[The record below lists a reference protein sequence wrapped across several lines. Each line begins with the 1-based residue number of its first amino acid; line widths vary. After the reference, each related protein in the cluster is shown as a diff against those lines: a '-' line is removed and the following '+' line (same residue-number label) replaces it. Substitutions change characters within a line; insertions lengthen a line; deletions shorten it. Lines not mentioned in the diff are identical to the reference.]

1 VKSFSSLK
9 TYSERTGQDSHSRM
23 IEWSIF
29 RKAGPP
35 VKGEPTRLYRPE
47 DYDFSLTANAAAV
60 DAGMV
65 LPGVTD
71 GFTGSAPDL
80 GALEFGSPVP
90 TYGPRPLTE
99 QP

>member
-1 VKSFSSLK
+1 
-9 TYSERTGQDSHSRM
+9 M

-29 RKAGPP
+29 RKAGAP
-35 VKGEPTRLYRPE
+35 VKSDPTRLYRPE
-47 DYDFSLTANAAAV
+47 DYDFSLMANSAAV

-65 LPGVTD
+65 LPGITD
-71 GFTGSAPDL
+71 GYTGNAPDL